1 MENKL
6 KDSYNLPVQKFKKE
20 IINIEYYK
28 NAFKENY
35 TSTKEEL
42 INITSSLNTYKS
54 DISKMT
60 SFLETIYSFEENS
73 KKIDYKFTQLHDMID
88 LSIEMEKKINLLS
101 TNQQLTNIS
110 EYVSIYENIKK
121 IYSFILKTKL
131 KNKEEFL
138 LSLKY
143 LMTKGFRIFEDSFYN
158 ILNRYNKLENGNEKQ
173 NSLSKIKSLAECLS
187 DERFDYHFTSRLV
200 NERTEYIISKINHKK
215 ISISK
220 TLTIQSELNEKGK
233 SLFSVMIYEVII
245 LIKQEKEYIYSILDS
260 CSISIKQSCYSLI
273 IDRAIILLKDMLLE
287 ATKQNLSISLFFNF
301 LDLLNSWEE
310 ALKNE
315 FIEYVSTYSSNTY
328 NLFNGVI
335 EKINDIERE
344 YIKKFLSD
352 IETLNEKLENENIL
366 QLTTKMIYFISKI
379 TILDFIFTSKTAN
392 LVYFTV
398 NSYVKD
404 YITILENKSV
414 VFDKTYSPL
423 RWIFLIN
430 NIFFIYQKIKT
441 NQNLL
446 KKYSESE
453 GIIGSLY
460 EKIISYIDSY
470 TLSCWG
476 KVSDE
481 IRNVKWE
488 VKENGKTLKS
498 NIKENVK
505 KVFSLINETLNK
517 HCKIQKYLKI
527 IDSLLEKEIIS
538 KSSLFIKSEYNSF
551 MEKYNAYKEM
561 DENNV
566 ISEKYVNLS
575 GVEIENEIKLF
586 FSSYLINKK

>member
-88 LSIEMEKKINLLS
+88 FSIEMEKKINLLS

-233 SLFSVMIYEVII
+233 SLFSVMIYEVVI

-379 TILDFIFTSKTAN
+379 TILDFIFTSKSAN
-392 LVYFTV
+392 IVYFTV

-460 EKIISYIDSY
+460 EKIIIYIDSY

-551 MEKYNAYKEM
+551 MEKYNTYKEM